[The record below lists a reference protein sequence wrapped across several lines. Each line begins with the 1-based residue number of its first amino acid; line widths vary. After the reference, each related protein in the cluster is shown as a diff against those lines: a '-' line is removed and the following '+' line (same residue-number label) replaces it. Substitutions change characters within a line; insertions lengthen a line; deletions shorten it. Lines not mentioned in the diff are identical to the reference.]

1 MENRPL
7 ISGLPSTMNDA
18 AQLTLHSL
26 VHRAVDIQPNS
37 EIVTALKN
45 GETHR
50 MTQKQLKYESD
61 KLSLALNAFG
71 VKPGDIIGSFMW
83 SNPRH
88 MMLYQSLPLMG
99 AVLHT
104 INIRLHENELSY
116 LVNHAQDKMVFI
128 DSDILPLFEKIPP
141 SELKSVQLFV
151 ICKEIGNNNPIKIN
165 NPAIQAKCM
174 DFEHF
179 VAKYSKLSNPNY
191 SYPNLT
197 ENSGAVLCYTSGTTG
212 NPKGVLYSH
221 RSIYLGVLAMT
232 GVDHAGISGSDTVC
246 CFAPMFHVMGW
257 VQPFISMTLGNKYL
271 LNGNVND
278 FSQILDLCL
287 AEKSTI
293 ILGVPTVMNMFRNAI
308 TVNPSKYKPLKGV
321 LKRAICGGSS
331 PSKDLIIWF
340 WQNLNVQ
347 LWQLWGMTECLF
359 GTMGK
364 PMLRRTDITKSMQN
378 QIIDNSTICGIPSI
392 GYAYKIVAPENI
404 YNELQH
410 NGNEMGELLIYGPL
424 AVNRYFRINADDK
437 FDKNGYL
444 RTGDI
449 CCINKDET
457 VVIKD
462 RIKDVIK
469 SGGEWIS
476 SKDMEIFIQS
486 QYPKHIK
493 AVCVVG
499 VKHEIYR
506 ERPIV
511 IIQIHENKKQIS
523 KFEIIN
529 CLKKK
534 YANFQLPDDI
544 LFWDEIPLT
553 GTGKMSKKDVRI
565 KLKNENYKLPKIS
578 LRKKMKRI
586 NSKL

>member
-293 ILGVPTVMNMFRNAI
+293 ILGVPTVMNAFRI
-308 TVNPSKYKPLKGV
+308 TLASNPTKYAPLKGI
-321 LKRAICGGSS
+321 LTRALCGGSA
-331 PSKDLIIWF
+331 PSNDLIKWF
-340 WQNLNVQ
+340 WNNWQVKVC
-347 LWQLWGMTECLF
+347 QLWGMTECLV
-359 GTMGK
+359 GTIGQ
-364 PMLRRTDITKSMQN
+364 PMQRQKDVGQQITK
-378 QIIDNSTICGIPSI
+378 QILNNCTNIGLPVI
-392 GYAYKIVAPENI
+392 GYKLKIVDVDNI
-404 YNELQH
+404 NNELKHDGKQ
-410 NGNEMGELLIYGPL
+410 MGELLIYGPT
-424 AVNRYFRINADDK
+424 VTNRYFRIDAKNK

-444 RTGDI
+444 KTGDI
-449 CCINKDET
+449 CSVNNDET
-457 VVIKD
+457 FIIKD
-462 RIKDVIK
+462 RSKDVIK

-476 SKDMEIFIQS
+476 SVDMENYIMALPGINR
-486 QYPKHIK
+486 
-493 AVCVVG
+493 ACVVA
-499 VKHEIYR
+499 VKH
-506 ERPIV
+506 
-511 IIQIHENKKQIS
+511 
-523 KFEIIN
+523 
-529 CLKKK
+529 
-534 YANFQLPDDI
+534 
-544 LFWDEIPLT
+544 
-553 GTGKMSKKDVRI
+553 
-565 KLKNENYKLPKIS
+565 
-578 LRKKMKRI
+578 
-586 NSKL
+586 